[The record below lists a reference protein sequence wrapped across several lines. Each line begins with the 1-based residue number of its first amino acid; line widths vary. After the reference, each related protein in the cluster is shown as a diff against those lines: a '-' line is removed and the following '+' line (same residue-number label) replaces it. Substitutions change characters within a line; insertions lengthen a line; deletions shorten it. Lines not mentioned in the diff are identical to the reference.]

1 MADQYDG
8 AVRINTG
15 LDTSGFES
23 GSDKLMDAILRIEA
37 AINRLGDTA
46 TSVLETLTKTKINAP
61 ELPTEDQMRVPSP
74 EMDTHDLDESTRRVQ
89 DDMARTRE
97 ALRQPDNP
105 DGPRMDTTDL
115 DQSTQRVQDDM
126 RGAQEALDT
135 ELPVPAVA
143 EMPDSAEFD
152 REAGRMQSAI
162 DRITREID
170 RMVNTSAQGF
180 RTTSAVLAFSD
191 RLDDA
196 GEHIAAAR
204 EELRAFA
211 EQQIPTDQYVQT
223 TREIERAESAL
234 LRLYDRRDMME
245 DMGVSESSAQWER
258 LSLQIQA
265 AEEQVERYENAAEQ
279 MRSNGVAFVDPK
291 ATDDYRQMVD
301 QLQEAEAAYQ
311 TNVDLIQQEQIE
323 QARANVLTE
332 QEGVAAAATAEE
344 RRAAMQSLQEA
355 QAQLQATAQESV
367 MPGPGE
373 ENLAAWERVSDAL
386 MEAGR
391 NSIEFIRTWG
401 GRALHGATVALRGLV
416 TGLKGVATAAAK
428 AVAGIRKIDSTLKG
442 FFTNTHKGKNTID
455 TLVSKLFGIKR
466 MLMSRL
472 KRTFI
477 SYLFNQI
484 TNAVKE
490 MAKFDARF
498 DQSISNLR
506 NRTTELSANIVSGFT
521 GLFRQIE
528 PYITRLLEAAS
539 NGVIR
544 LNAILASLRG
554 ETSIAVARRQTQS
567 YAASLQETAQSAEE
581 ARQAQLRLNRAL
593 TSYDELHKL
602 GGEDTVEYPEA
613 DAAAQQQEPLYENI
627 PVEAIFTG
635 LDEAVQD
642 AIDRLIAAVRS
653 GDWYGAGAAVAD
665 GLNYIVASI
674 DDGINSI
681 HDGAVRWAHNIAEA
695 LNGLVDNFDA
705 RALGRTIA
713 DAVNLAVDVA
723 YEFLTTFNFGRLG
736 ERIGDAITG
745 FLTNLDAEQLGRT
758 IAAALNDAV
767 SFAYGLITHTNFGL
781 LGQRVGEAV
790 NGFFG
795 EFDVEALGR
804 LIAEKINAVF
814 DFAYGLLTTIDFSD
828 LGQRFAAGLNALTEG
843 IDVRDI
849 GRTLVAAINGILDF
863 AYEAITGYDWAQLGK
878 KLGDLV
884 NELFGGGYRVSN
896 RTTREVGGAAR
907 EAYVDAMEQ
916 TGRGINWARVGQI
929 ISEGIVSVLDGITAF
944 LETVDWY
951 ALGQDIIELLK
962 NIDWAAI
969 AQAMIDMLRGAL
981 GGLAGL
987 IQGALG
993 TDEVTGDDITYV
1005 MGGVNVEQGEE
1016 GGQSLISTHVFDGLA
1031 QKMTDQYRHEFEQAG
1046 EDIGDGI
1053 MVGFEAA
1060 FEQAERKVKATFFD
1074 PLVAGIKKAFDI
1086 ASPSKKMKPYGG
1098 YIAEGLLAGI
1108 KDAFAP
1114 GTIKPWVEAN
1124 VRNPLLEAFNSAF
1137 SVSGGEAQAV
1147 NVCGRMIADGIKAG
1161 IASGWAFIN
1170 SLLSSYAAAIRSIF
1184 PLSDF
1189 IQTGVDIITGIG
1201 KGLSDSN
1208 SLTANITNRAKNIA
1222 TLVRNQ
1228 LTGFVN
1234 AGLGVLADIGL
1245 GLGDGNSLSA
1255 ITTKATAIA
1264 DRIKGAITGFI
1275 EKGQNIVSQI
1285 GQGLSQSTDADG
1297 PAASVAQRIR
1307 DAFTGFVERG
1317 QNIVAQI
1324 GQGLSDQSMQT
1335 NNVETPA
1342 TSLAQRIKGAFS
1354 GFVEKG
1360 KAIISDIGSG
1370 LTDQTNWDQKVGT
1383 PATTRAEWLR
1393 GAFTGFVQ
1401 KGKDIISQ
1409 LGTGLT
1415 DQGTWNQNV
1424 GGPALTRAGWI
1435 RGAFDGFVQKGKD
1448 IISQLGGGIS
1458 DLGTWNNTVGGTV
1471 LERVSWIVNGLRSGN
1486 YYDAG
1491 RYIVQ
1496 GLDRGI
1502 QDQYSESRRIAE
1514 SLGGVVLDAFN
1525 RAMGIGSPSK
1535 VMAEAGGFVV
1545 AGLVQGIDGE
1555 SKRAYAAMRTVAD
1568 GIIRETDSMEIAP
1581 EMTISV
1587 KGLEEAQQTMHNV
1600 AASIINEVS
1609 DVEIEPEVNVATR
1622 GLDAVADKLAAIAD
1636 IFSSIRDTLRDF
1648 PSLPVPAVAMGTVAP
1663 AQTRVTTAT
1672 SGSDL
1677 AEMRSMLAQFLTRVT
1692 ELEEATTGRP
1702 IRLESTIR
1710 IDEREIGRA
1719 VEDYNRNNNNITNG
1733 GGWR

>member
-245 DMGVSESSAQWER
+245 DMGVSESSVQWER

-265 AEEQVERYENAAEQ
+265 AEEQVERYEADADR
-279 MRSNGVAFVDPK
+279 MRNTGLAFVDPQ
-291 ATDDYRQMVD
+291 ATEEYRQLVA
-301 QLQEAEAAYQ
+301 QLNEAEAAYQ
-311 TNVDLIQQEQIE
+311 TNVGLIQQEQIE
-323 QARANVLTE
+323 QERVNVLSA
-332 QEGVAAAATAEE
+332 QEGVATAATAEE
-344 RRAAMQSLQEA
+344 RQAAMQSLQEA
-355 QAQLQATAQESV
+355 QAQLNAVAQESV

-373 ENLAAWERVSDAL
+373 ENLAAWEQVSDAL

-391 NSIEFIRTWG
+391 QSIQFIRTWG
-401 GRALHGATVALRGLV
+401 GNALHAATSALRGLV

-428 AVAGIRKIDSTLKG
+428 AMAGIRKIDSTLKG
-442 FFTNTHKGKNTID
+442 FFTSTHKGKNTID
-455 TLVSKLFGIKR
+455 NLVSKLFGLKR
-466 MLMSRL
+466 MLLSRL

-506 NRTTELSANIVSGFT
+506 NRTTELSANMVSGFT

-539 NGVIR
+539 NGIVR

-554 ETSIAVARRQTQS
+554 ETTIAVARRQTQS
-567 YAASLQETAQSAEE
+567 YAASLQEAAQSADD
-581 ARQAQLRLNRAL
+581 ARAAQLRLNRAL

-602 GGEDTVEYPEA
+602 GEDDTAEITLPDAPE
-613 DAAAQQQEPLYENI
+613 QTEPLYENI

-635 LDEAVQD
+635 LDESVQD
-642 AIDRLIAAVRS
+642 AIDRLIEAVRS

-665 GLNYIVASI
+665 GLNYIVQSI
-674 DDGINSI
+674 DDSINNI
-681 HDGAVRWAHNIAEA
+681 HDSAVRWSHNLADA

-705 RALGRTIA
+705 RALGQTIA

-745 FLTNLDAEQLGRT
+745 FLVDLDAEQLGRA
-758 IAAALNDAV
+758 IAAALNGAV
-767 SFAYGLITHTNFGL
+767 SFAYGLISHTNFGL
-781 LGQRVGEAV
+781 LGQRIGEAI

-795 EFDVEALGR
+795 DFDIEALGR
-804 LIAEKINAVF
+804 LIAAKINAVF
-814 DFAYGLLTTIDFSD
+814 DFAYGLLTTVDFSYI
-828 LGQRFAAGLNALTEG
+828 GQRIVAGLNALT
-843 IDVRDI
+843 DNLDMRQI
-849 GRTLVAAINGILDF
+849 GRTFVAAINGILDL
-863 AYEAITGYDWAQLGK
+863 AYETITGYDWGRLGEQLGNF
-878 KLGDLV
+878 V
-884 NELFGGGYRVSN
+884 NELFGGGYRISE

-907 EAYVDAMEQ
+907 NAYESAMAES
-916 TGRGINWARVGQI
+916 TRGINWARVGQL
-929 ISEGIVSVLDGITAF
+929 ISEGIVGVLDSITSF

-951 ALGQDIIELLK
+951 AVGQDIIELLR

-969 AQAMIDMLRGAL
+969 AQAMIDMLKGAL

-993 TDEVTGDDITYV
+993 TDEYTGDDITYV
-1005 MGGVNVEQGEE
+1005 MGGINAEQNGE

-1031 QKMTDQYRHEFEQAG
+1031 QDMTDQYRREFEAAG

-1053 MVGFEAA
+1053 MEGFEAA
-1060 FEQAERKVKATFFD
+1060 FRNVDRKIKTAVFD
-1074 PLVAGIKKAFDI
+1074 PLVQAIKRAFDI
-1086 ASPSKKMKPYGG
+1086 SSPSKKMKTYGG
-1098 YIAEGLLAGI
+1098 YIGSGILEGI
-1108 KDAFAP
+1108 KEPFDQATLTAWI
-1114 GTIKPWVEAN
+1114 GTN
-1124 VRNPLLEAFNSAF
+1124 VRDPFIAAFNSAF
-1137 SVSGGEAQAV
+1137 TVANGVARSVMY
-1147 NVCGRMIADGIKAG
+1147 CGDAIAEGIKAG
-1161 IASGWAFIN
+1161 ITASWN
-1170 SLLSSYAAAIRSIF
+1170 VVTTLLQSSIAG
-1184 PLSDF
+1184 
-1189 IQTGVDIITGIG
+1189 IQLLFLPAKFVQAGLNIIAGIG
-1201 KGLSDSN
+1201 SGIGDEN
-1208 SLTANITNRAKNIA
+1208 NFTTNVRSRINGWVQQIKN
-1222 TLVRNQ
+1222 
-1228 LTGFVN
+1228 
-1234 AGLGVLADIGL
+1234 
-1245 GLGDGNSLSA
+1245 
-1255 ITTKATAIA
+1255 
-1264 DRIKGAITGFI
+1264 
-1275 EKGQNIVSQI
+1275 
-1285 GQGLSQSTDADG
+1285 
-1297 PAASVAQRIR
+1297 
-1307 DAFTGFVERG
+1307 
-1317 QNIVAQI
+1317 
-1324 GQGLSDQSMQT
+1324 
-1335 NNVETPA
+1335 
-1342 TSLAQRIKGAFS
+1342 AFS

-1360 KAIISDIGSG
+1360 KQIISDLGLGIGDDG
-1370 LTDQTNWDQKVGT
+1370 NWTTNVGQ
-1383 PATTRAEWLR
+1383 RASALAQR
-1393 GAFTGFVQ
+1393 LKDAFTGFVDKGRQ
-1401 KGKDIISQ
+1401 IIGDIGSGISGNQTAVDTPSATVSGRIKDAFAGFVDKGRQIIGDISGGIDGNQTAVDTPSTGIANRIKSAFTAFTDTGRSVINQIGGGLTDQGNWDQKIGGPVTTRVGWIKGAFDGFVSKGKDIISQ
-1409 LGTGLT
+1409 LGSGITNQT
-1415 DQGTWNQNV
+1415 NWDQKV
-1424 GGPALTRAGWI
+1424 GGPATTRAGCI
-1435 RGAFDGFVQKGKD
+1435 KGAFDGFVSKGKD
-1448 IISQLGGGIS
+1448 IISQLGGGIA
-1458 DLGTWNNTVGGTV
+1458 DLGNWNNTVGSTV
-1471 LERVSWIVNGLRSGN
+1471 LTRVGWIVNGLRSGN

-1496 GLDRGI
+1496 GLDQGI
-1502 QDQYSESRRIAE
+1502 QDEYSTSRRIAE
-1514 SLGGVVLDAFN
+1514 NLGGVVLDAFN
-1525 RAMGIGSPSK
+1525 RAMGIGSPSR
-1535 VMAEAGGFVV
+1535 VMAEAGGYVV

-1555 SKRAYAAMRTVAD
+1555 SRRAYQSMHNIAE
-1568 GIIRETDSMEIAP
+1568 GIIRETDNM
-1581 EMTISV
+1581 
-1587 KGLEEAQQTMHNV
+1587 
-1600 AASIINEVS
+1600 
-1609 DVEIEPEVNVATR
+1609 EIEPEVSIATR

-1636 IFSSIRDTLRDF
+1636 IFSSIGDTLRGF

-1663 AQTRVTTAT
+1663 AQTRVET
-1672 SGSDL
+1672 SGDGFR
-1677 AEMRSMLAQFLTRVT
+1677 EIKTMLQQFINRVT
-1692 ELEEATTGRP
+1692 ELEEATATRP
-1702 IRLESTIR
+1702 IRLESTLK
-1710 IDEREIGRA
+1710 IDNQTLGRA
-1719 VEDYNRNNNNITNG
+1719 VEDYNRGNSNINNG
-1733 GGWR
+1733 GGAW